1 MVLTYNGNDI
11 CIKTAEEATNEAL
24 SYISDR
30 KEGKIISLKSRWSN
44 FNNLC
49 SIDPNSLFTI
59 SGISG
64 SGKSSFVNTL
74 ETDLIDLNPTQD
86 IVVLSFTLEMLS
98 SRQIGRKLS
107 TRLRKTTRNL
117 YSTDSSLT
125 DSEYSKVKVEAESI
139 KKYPIY
145 YIEGPITIKAV
156 ESVISNFQKTVAKD
170 KWLVITF
177 DHTLLVD
184 GDGSDKTNID
194 ALQKVFMKAKKV
206 DKTTIIQIAQLNR
219 TLEAI
224 DRIKN
229 PSMHF
234 PMRSDLSTSD
244 FMYQCSDYVAVI
256 HRPETLGIQSYGTQ
270 HLPVENMLY
279 FHLLKNREGDVGIL
293 PFVNDL
299 KYNIIN
305 EYKKPDSINT

>member
-1 MVLTYNGNDI
+1 MVLIYDGKEI
-11 CIKTAEEATNEAL
+11 CIKTAEDATKEAL
-24 SYISDR
+24 SYITDR
-30 KEGKIISLKSRWSN
+30 KDGNIISLKSRWSN

-107 TRLRKTTRNL
+107 TRLRKTTRDL
-117 YSTDSSLT
+117 YSTDTTLT
-125 DSEYSKVKVEAESI
+125 ETDFIKVKTEVQSLA
-139 KKYPIY
+139 KYPIY
-145 YIEGPITIKAV
+145 YIEGPITIKAI
-156 ESVISNFQKTVAKD
+156 ENVISKFQNTVAKD
-170 KWLVITF
+170 KWLVVTF
-177 DHTLLVD
+177 DHTLLAD
-184 GDGSDKTNID
+184 GDGTDKTNID
-194 ALQKVFMKAKKV
+194 ALQKVFMKAKKIG
-206 DKTTIIQIAQLNR
+206 KTTIIQIAQLNR

-279 FHLLKNREGDVGIL
+279 LHLLKNREGEVGIL

-299 KYNIIN
+299 KYNLIN
-305 EYKKPDSINT
+305 EYRKSESINK